1 MRLTIKVHL
10 LRVKLT
16 HSLTSRW
23 QTSVLTSTHSPMCCS
38 RLLLSK
44 IYVVSFTSNVV
55 LKHSPLRT
63 LIAIDREHS
72 STSITSWVGVAM
84 QFIQSQ
90 DVTNL
95 TSCSLHR
102 LSRIT
107 SAPIIRH
114 LLRIDTSCITMR
126 SPPSEST
133 LKKLEGASLS
143 PKGFKLKSKLFY
155 STCFAGSI
163 SKFSNKSLNTFTCT
177 KWGFQWFRLSNKT
190 ALTSLCLIVA
200 TNWIRVDKAWTS
212 LLARVI
218 LVKQLTGN
226 NYFLLHLVSLSPS
239 ISAMISSHVNLL

>member
-1 MRLTIKVHL
+1 
-10 LRVKLT
+10 
-16 HSLTSRW
+16 
-23 QTSVLTSTHSPMCCS
+23 MCCS

-177 KWGFQWFRLSNKT
+177 K
-190 ALTSLCLIVA
+190 
-200 TNWIRVDKAWTS
+200 
-212 LLARVI
+212 
-218 LVKQLTGN
+218 
-226 NYFLLHLVSLSPS
+226 
-239 ISAMISSHVNLL
+239 